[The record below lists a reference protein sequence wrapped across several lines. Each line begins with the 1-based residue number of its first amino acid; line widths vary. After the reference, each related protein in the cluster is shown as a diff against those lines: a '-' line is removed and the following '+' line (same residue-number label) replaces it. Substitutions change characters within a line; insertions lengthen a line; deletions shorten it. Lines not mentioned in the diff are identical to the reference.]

1 MALLPLDNETCSLVW
16 STTPDHAKQLVQMDP
31 ADFVG
36 ELNEAFSAPAEQF
49 QADHQADMRGL
60 FPTELASG
68 LSSAI
73 TNAGLH
79 LQAAVQPG
87 GGGGGGGA
95 ESMYKLPPLVGEV
108 LEGSR
113 ASFPLGLSHVTNY
126 VRPRVALAGDAA
138 HKVHPL
144 AGQGLNLGV
153 GDAERLAEA
162 IHESVA
168 LGIDAGN
175 VHQLLPYERDRQ
187 RAVVPVMWATD
198 VFKRLY
204 STSDPLVSA
213 IRGFG
218 MSSTNALAP
227 LKQKIIQFAMG

>member
-1 MALLPLDNETCSLVW
+1 
-16 STTPDHAKQLVQMDP
+16 MDA

-36 ELNEAFSAPAEQF
+36 ELNEAFSAPIEQF
-49 QADHQADMRGL
+49 QADHQTDLRSL
-60 FPTELASG
+60 FPSELAAG
-68 LSSAI
+68 ISSAI
-73 TNAGLH
+73 TTAGAQ
-79 LQAAVQPG
+79 LQAVAQPG
-87 GGGGGGGA
+87 GGGGF
-95 ESMYKLPPLVGEV
+95 ESAYKLPPLVGEV

-144 AGQGLNLGV
+144 AGQGLNLGI

-162 IHESVA
+162 IHESTS

-198 VFKRLY
+198 VFKRLF
-204 STSDPLVSA
+204 STSDPIVSA
-213 IRGFG
+213 VRGFG
-218 MSSTNALAP
+218 MSSTNALGP